1 MPRQPKPYFRKSQK
15 RWVCTINGNRIT
27 LGKNKE
33 EAMAKYHQ
41 LMLKPQTV
49 SSELSTIYDLSQ
61 VYLDWVEKHRKK
73 STYDN
78 HKRYLK
84 TFIES
89 IGKSM
94 KISALRKH
102 HVLSWSEN
110 KGTSTIRTATGKFQL
125 AFLTSTLV
133 ITVAIEVNLKLRQQI
148 CGGSRENL
156 ISDLTVN
163 AGFRKVANAT
173 SPIH

>member
-1 MPRQPKPYFRKSQK
+1 MPRQPKPYFRKAQK
-15 RWVCTINGNRIT
+15 RWVCTINGNRVT
-27 LGKNKE
+27 LGKTKD

-84 TFIES
+84 TFTES

-94 KISALRKH
+94 KIAALRKH
-102 HVLSWSEN
+102 HVLKCSEN
-110 KGTSTIRTATGKFQL
+110 KGTLSIEMQFDLSTRIKHRSQIGTAVEFQL
-125 AFLTSTLV
+125 VTPLM
-133 ITVAIEVNLKLRQQI
+133 
-148 CGGSRENL
+148 RE
-156 ISDLTVN
+156 
-163 AGFRKVANAT
+163 
-173 SPIH
+173 HE